1 MDNQKR
7 IIFYG
12 NLGKEPELKYT
23 RKLEPVCNFSV
34 AETIDGSEK
43 PVWHKVIVWGK
54 QAESCKVF
62 LKKGGT
68 VFIQGRVIEKEF
80 TNERGELK
88 KYKEVNADKIGY
100 PMEHQG

>member
-1 MDNQKR
+1 MNNLKR

-23 RKLEPVCNFSV
+23 RKLEPVCYFSV
-34 AETIDGSEK
+34 AEKIDGDEK
-43 PVWHKVIVWGK
+43 PLWHKVVVWGK
-54 QAESCKVF
+54 QAENCKVF

-68 VFIQGRVIEKEF
+68 VFIQGLVTEKQF
-80 TNERGELK
+80 TNGRGELK

-100 PMEHQG
+100 PMEYQG